1 MTHHLIWMESLSRS
15 AERADAGSLKTNWPL
30 LIKEK
35 IIDQIALGLN
45 FWGPLFSAV
54 IAAFKY
60 YIDSQVFWS
69 AFGGFPL
76 VRKKVSTVSTMQLLC
91 DFTLRKYWILT

>member
-1 MTHHLIWMESLSRS
+1 MTHHLIWMESLCRS
-15 AERADAGSLKTNWPL
+15 TERADAGSLKTNWPL

-35 IIDQIALGLN
+35 IIDQIALRLN
-45 FWGPLFSAV
+45 FWGPLFLVV

-69 AFGGFPL
+69 AL
-76 VRKKVSTVSTMQLLC
+76 R
-91 DFTLRKYWILT
+91 DFSLQ